1 MKVVPSLHV
10 VAMLAHVDKVV
21 VNGVHVEFR
30 SLCFS
35 GVSVEHLVDV
45 LPYLSRVETVV
56 HKP

>member
-1 MKVVPSLHV
+1 MLLP
-10 VAMLAHVDKVV
+10 MLAYVDKVV
-21 VNGVHVEFR
+21 VKGVHVDFR
-30 SLCFS
+30 RLCFS